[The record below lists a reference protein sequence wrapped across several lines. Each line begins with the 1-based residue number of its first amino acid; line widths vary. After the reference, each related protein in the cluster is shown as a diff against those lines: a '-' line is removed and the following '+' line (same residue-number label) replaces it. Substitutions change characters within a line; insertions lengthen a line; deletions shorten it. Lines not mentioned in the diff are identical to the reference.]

1 MNNNEAIVEQE
12 KFDKLNNLYKSLKK
26 LDADILAKFNHSEIA
41 DDDYFLYGI
50 QNDIVSNALNILV
63 NYLTGNIESA
73 GVDNS
78 CRIILEAMT
87 ILAMNAS
94 GDISDIQ
101 KSIYRYSYA
110 YVDLENFKLVTTK
123 EQFQE
128 DRFNAIK
135 ADRNKCAKYI
145 KKYFGCEYEDIQKQD
160 SGVDDPCFYLKKN
173 LKDKVVFAKLIE
185 KYFPAESIIGNL
197 YEFFSIMVH
206 PRCEMYPDEE
216 KATMEVHQHFVDDI
230 LGVVEGY
237 LTDSKILPAP
247 EGGSDFNSDFFYN
260 PLLANNVHNVM
271 EMEFAFHLAM
281 KSLCP
286 LPDGYD
292 WFTWFFLEKSKY
304 LVLDMMT
311 SLSLGYTEH
320 VIVTF
325 KPFIEMFSI
334 FYKINTVEDLTEFG
348 YLKESYWLS
357 SRIQFNE
364 HIKKCGLPASNR
376 DYKTELQT
384 LYDSYYASRYKV
396 GTFGKFYD
404 KYLHNSLYFLDNSKK
419 SFNKFVR
426 EAIEGISDEEAQSKD
441 FMTLYKISK
450 DMAHASGYSFNA
462 TVDFVRVMSH
472 KVLFTT
478 LYIIRHCLFN
488 GVETLKEHNVNINLQ
503 PITESLELHM
513 QMQLEAVSKIYE
525 NHIGNS
531 DN

>member
-1 MNNNEAIVEQE
+1 MDE
-12 KFDKLNNLYKSLKK
+12 KKFVKLNNLYKSLKQ
-26 LDADILAKFNHSEIA
+26 LDLDILAKFNCVEIT
-41 DDDYFLYGI
+41 DEDYFLYGI
-50 QNDIVSNALNILV
+50 QNDIVSNTLNILV
-63 NYLTGNIESA
+63 NYLVGNIESA

-87 ILAMNAS
+87 ILVMNES

-173 LKDKVVFAKLIE
+173 LKDKIVFAKLIE
-185 KYFPAESIIGNL
+185 KYFPADSIIGNL

-206 PRCEMYPDEE
+206 PRCEMYPDAE
-216 KATMEVHQHFVDDI
+216 KATMEVHQTFVNDI
-230 LGVVEGY
+230 LGVVENY
-237 LTDSKILPAP
+237 LSDSKMLLEP
-247 EGGSDFNSDFFYN
+247 ENNSDFNSDFFYN
-260 PLLANNVHNVM
+260 PLLTNNVHNIR
-271 EMEFAFHLAM
+271 EMELAFHLAM
-281 KSLCP
+281 KNLCP

-320 VIVTF
+320 VIATF

-334 FYKINTVEDLTEFG
+334 FYNINTVENLTEFE
-348 YLKESYWLS
+348 YLKKSYWLS

-364 HIKKCGLPASNR
+364 HIKKCGLSASNR
-376 DYKTELQT
+376 DYKIELQT
-384 LYDSYYASRYKV
+384 LYDVYYAAQYKV
-396 GTFGKFYD
+396 SSFSKFYD
-404 KYLHNSLYFLDNSKK
+404 KYLHNSLYFLSNSKK

-426 EAIEGISDEEAQSKD
+426 EAIEGISFEEAQGKD

-462 TVDFVRVMSH
+462 TIDLVRVMSH

-488 GVETLKEHNVNINLQ
+488 GIETLKEHNINVNLQ
-503 PITESLELHM
+503 PIMDALDIHM
-513 QMQLEAVSKIYE
+513 QIQMDAVSEIYK
-525 NHIGNS
+525 NH
-531 DN
+531 D

>member
-1 MNNNEAIVEQE
+1 MDGE
-12 KFDKLNNLYKSLKK
+12 KFVKLNNLYKSLKQ
-26 LDADILAKFNHSEIA
+26 LDLDILAKFNCVEIT
-41 DDDYFLYGI
+41 DEDYFLYGI
-50 QNDIVSNALNILV
+50 QNDIVSNTLNILV
-63 NYLTGNIESA
+63 NYLVGNIESA

-87 ILAMNAS
+87 ILVMNES

-173 LKDKVVFAKLIE
+173 LKDKIVFAKLIE
-185 KYFPAESIIGNL
+185 KYFPADNIIGNL

-206 PRCEMYPDEE
+206 PRCEMYPDAE
-216 KATMEVHQHFVDDI
+216 KATMEVHQAFVDDI
-230 LGVVEGY
+230 LGVVENY
-237 LTDSKILPAP
+237 LSDSKMLPEA
-247 EGGSDFNSDFFYN
+247 ENNSDFNSDFFYN
-260 PLLANNVHNVM
+260 PLLANNVHNIR
-271 EMEFAFHLAM
+271 EMELAFHLAM
-281 KSLCP
+281 KNLCP

-320 VIVTF
+320 VIATF

-334 FYKINTVEDLTEFG
+334 FYNINTVEDLTEFD
-348 YLKESYWLS
+348 YLKKSYWLS

-364 HIKKCGLPASNR
+364 HIKKCGLSASNR

-384 LYDSYYASRYKV
+384 LYNVYYAARYKV
-396 GTFGKFYD
+396 SSFSKFYD
-404 KYLHNSLYFLDNSKK
+404 KYLHNSLYFLSNSKK

-426 EAIEGISDEEAQSKD
+426 EAIEGISFEEAQGKD

-462 TVDFVRVMSH
+462 TIDLVRVMSH

-488 GVETLKEHNVNINLQ
+488 GIETLKEHNINVNLQ
-503 PITESLELHM
+503 PIMDALDIHM
-513 QMQLEAVSKIYE
+513 QIQMDAVSEIYK
-525 NHIGNS
+525 NH
-531 DN
+531 D

>member
-1 MNNNEAIVEQE
+1 MDEA
-12 KFDKLNNLYKSLKK
+12 KFIKLNNLYKSLKQ
-26 LDADILAKFNHSEIA
+26 LDLDILAKFNCVEIK

-50 QNDIVSNALNILV
+50 QNDVVSNALNVLV
-63 NYLTGNIESA
+63 NYLVGNIESA

-87 ILAMNAS
+87 ILAINEN
-94 GDISDIQ
+94 GDISEIQ

-128 DRFNAIK
+128 DRFKAIK

-173 LKDKVVFAKLIE
+173 LTDRVVFAKLIE
-185 KYFPAESIIGNL
+185 KYFPTDSIIGNL

-206 PRCEMYPDEE
+206 PRCEMCPDAEN
-216 KATMEVHQHFVDDI
+216 AIMEVHQTFVDDI
-230 LGVVEGY
+230 LSIVSNY
-237 LTDSKILPAP
+237 LSDRKMLPKA
-247 EGGSDFNSDFFYN
+247 ESDSDFNSDFFYN
-260 PLLANNVHNVM
+260 PLLVNNVHNIR
-271 EMEFAFHLAM
+271 EMELAFHLAM

-292 WFTWFFLEKSKY
+292 WFTWFFLEKSKH

-320 VIVTF
+320 VIATF

-334 FYKINTVEDLTEFG
+334 FYKINMVEDLTEFR
-348 YLKESYWLS
+348 YLKTSYWLS
-357 SRIQFNE
+357 SRIQYNE
-364 HIKKCGLPASNR
+364 HLKKCGISASNC
-376 DYKTELQT
+376 DYKAELQT
-384 LYDSYYASRYKV
+384 LYNDYYAARYKV
-396 GTFGKFYD
+396 SSFSKFYD
-404 KYLHNSLYFLDNSKK
+404 KYLHNSLYFLSNSKK
-419 SFNKFVR
+419 SFNRFVR
-426 EAIEGISDEEAQSKD
+426 EAIGGISFEEAQSKD

-478 LYIIRHCLFN
+478 LYIIRYCLFK
-488 GVETLKEHNVNINLQ
+488 GIETLEEHNINVNLQ
-503 PITESLELHM
+503 PVMDALDIHM
-513 QMQLEAVSKIYE
+513 QIQMDAVSEIYGK
-525 NHIGNS
+525 HK
-531 DN
+531 